1 MTEFFKQLWLPISK
15 LSRAQQ
21 FILLAT
27 FAAVILFITTAII
40 WGGKT
45 EYIPLF
51 EEELKAEEA
60 AAINSKLAEL
70 GLNYKLGSKPGEFL
84 VPLADKSYILLQLT
98 EHKVMPQAKPG
109 WTKLIDQR
117 SIFSG
122 TTKQEFELNY
132 IRGLQVELE
141 TALEKM
147 APIKK
152 ANVNIVVPQKH
163 VFQEDQREPTASVL
177 LHFKPGQTLNQEQ
190 IKGIRGWL
198 CRAVEGLLAENIKI
212 LDSNANDL
220 TSLIE
225 DDEIK
230 LFNETQA
237 RHLKITT
244 NREKSLKDRLTKI
257 LQRVFGVGNVEVTVF
272 LDMDFDKKE
281 ALRDLVIPLEG
292 TNSGIVLSEKLE
304 NEEYKGKDLVEDGEP
319 GVNSNLPPGMPAYP
333 STDEGT
339 YNEYKR
345 AGTTRNYK
353 ISQSKEKYIKEQG
366 SIRRMTASVV
376 ISGDPE
382 QLKAIEDKITAIA
395 QTAIGFDKERGDKIT
410 VMITP
415 FESES
420 AKKAQRALELKRL
433 QEKKM
438 FKISIAVLLSIP
450 ILLGLIYILSRLS
463 RARAI
468 AKEQRRLQDAEL
480 RDAELNRL
488 KGQQNKYSQS
498 QREFVDSGF
507 QNIPNLFPEIT
518 DPEEKNNKLQELR
531 IQAYRYAMAND
542 ALPPNF
548 ENMTPEEKYIFK
560 EAFTKKAE
568 GSLAAGLENLEAIYD
583 NREKLREEELAR
595 LDSEAHSRE
604 ELEQRIR
611 ELVSSKPED
620 AIKVM
625 RLWLANS

>member
-1 MTEFFKQLWLPISK
+1 VTEFFKQLWLPISK

-488 KGQQNKYSQS
+488 NGQQNEYSQS

-507 QNIPNLFPEIT
+507 QNIPNLFPGIT

>member
-488 KGQQNKYSQS
+488 NGQQNEYSQS

-507 QNIPNLFPEIT
+507 QNIPNLFPGIT